1 MARMADAAR
10 ALDALGDTT
19 RRAIVELLASGP
31 RSVGD
36 LAERLPVSRP
46 AVSQHLRRL
55 TEAGLVTSDARGTR
69 RIYRLRPE
77 GVASV
82 RSYLDEM
89 WGVALSRFALLA
101 ENTTASTRTREH
113 SK

>member
-1 MARMADAAR
+1 MPDAAR

-19 RRAIVELLASGP
+19 RRAIVEQLASGP

-55 TEAGLVTSDARGTR
+55 TEAGLVMADARGTR
-69 RIYRLRPE
+69 RIYRLDPE
-77 GVASV
+77 GIAAV

-89 WGVALSRFALLA
+89 WGDALSRFAMFA
-101 ENTTASTRTREH
+101 ENTAAPTRTHEH
-113 SK
+113 SE

>member
-1 MARMADAAR
+1 MADASR

-55 TEAGLVTSDARGTR
+55 TEAGLVTADARGTR
-69 RIYRLRPE
+69 RIYRLQPE

-89 WGVALSRFALLA
+89 WGAALSRFALIA
-101 ENTTASTRTREH
+101 ENTTGPSRAHGRT
-113 SK
+113 K

>member
-36 LAERLPVSRP
+36 LADRLPVSRP

-55 TEAGLVTSDARGTR
+55 TDAGLVTSDARGTR
-69 RIYRLRPE
+69 RIYRLQPE

-89 WGVALSRFALLA
+89 WGVALSRFALFA
-101 ENTTASTRTREH
+101 DNTERT
-113 SK
+113 K

>member
-1 MARMADAAR
+1 MADPAL

-55 TEAGLVTSDARGTR
+55 TEAGLVAADAHGTR
-69 RIYRLRPE
+69 RIYRLEQE
-77 GVASV
+77 GIASV
-82 RSYLDEM
+82 RTYLDEM
-89 WGVALSRFALLA
+89 WGVALSRFAMLA
-101 ENTTASTRTREH
+101 ENTAAPGHTDEGSE
-113 SK
+113 